1 MATRLQVKPEPRP
14 RPLDYLQRL
23 LTVEEVAAFLQLKPS
38 TVRAYAERGTLPCV
52 RIGNRLRFLPSD
64 VGAWIEQRHAK
75 GGS

>member
-1 MATRLQVKPEPRP
+1 MNPEPTP
-14 RPLDYLQRL
+14 GTPEFLQRL
-23 LTVEEVAAFLQLKPS
+23 LTVDDVAEMLQLKPS
-38 TVRAYAERGTLPCV
+38 TVRAYAERSTLPCV